1 MISIWRKS
9 VIPDSCYISEMK
21 LINKKNEIVMK
32 ILENRRDSNENGWK
46 RMREKGDTRRWIE
59 NGEWFGDLE
68 IQSLSNKIINILKVG
83 LGTYRKKKSYKSINQ
98 KNS

>member
-1 MISIWRKS
+1 
-9 VIPDSCYISEMK
+9 
-21 LINKKNEIVMK
+21 MK

-46 RMREKGDTRRWIE
+46 RMREKGGTQRWIE

-83 LGTYRKKKSYKSINQ
+83 LGTYKKKKIIQIYRYKKKVKLNFGLV
-98 KNS
+98 

>member
-1 MISIWRKS
+1 M
-9 VIPDSCYISEMK
+9 
-21 LINKKNEIVMK
+21 LAKKNEIVMK

-46 RMREKGDTRRWIE
+46 RMREKGGTQRWIE

-83 LGTYRKKKSYKSINQ
+83 LGTYKKKKNHTNLSIQ
-98 KNS
+98 KKKFN